1 MKEGKWG
8 FCDLKLFVKT
18 LKTNKITCFVQLF
31 KLIIR
36 IVTMPEAKKVAKNT
50 KLNLLNLK
58 MANLSANVITSENS
72 DSDLKWNLKKTI
84 FDTKKMPKY
93 TQCFFYKTL

>member
-1 MKEGKWG
+1 
-8 FCDLKLFVKT
+8 
-18 LKTNKITCFVQLF
+18 
-31 KLIIR
+31 
-36 IVTMPEAKKVAKNT
+36 MPEAKKVAKNT

-93 TQCFFYKTL
+93 TLCFSIKLYELLSIFSLLILIST

>member
-36 IVTMPEAKKVAKNT
+36 IVTMPEAKRVAKNT
-50 KLNLLNLK
+50 KLILLNLK
-58 MANLSANVITSENS
+58 MANLSANVITSE
-72 DSDLKWNLKKTI
+72 KI
-84 FDTKKMPKY
+84 FATKKMPKH
-93 TQCFFYKTL
+93 TLCLYIKLYELLFLGF